1 VPTEPFRRRDVT
13 AWPALADETAGV
25 EEKMWLLEPST
36 ERAWLYKPVTFTEG
50 YECGEDWAEKA
61 VAQLGEML
69 GIPCA
74 SVDLAQR
81 GERRGSIS
89 ADLRPTNYE
98 MQHGQLFM
106 EAYGVAGY
114 VPGKVRGRPGHSVEN
129 IQKVLE
135 GVRSSPGYV
144 LPFEA
149 SGFDVFAGYLVLDAW
164 VANRDRHDENWSVL
178 RPITGEAP
186 TCLCGSYDHANS
198 LGYNLDDDKRSLL
211 VADPARLRR
220 WCSKGTA
227 YRFEH
232 VPGKAAPTLVQ
243 TAVKGLGL
251 ASTQA
256 REHWPHQLE
265 QVGEDVMRQVI
276 ERIPGMSEA
285 ARSFA
290 LEVLVVNRK
299 RVLDAC
305 T

>member
-1 VPTEPFRRRDVT
+1 MDVT
-13 AWPALADETAGV
+13 AWRAVADEPSGV
-25 EEKMWLLEPST
+25 EEKMWLLEPDT
-36 ERAWLYKPVTFTEG
+36 ERVWLYKSVTSTGG

-61 VAQLGEML
+61 VAHFGEML
-69 GIPCA
+69 GLPCA
-74 SVDLAQR
+74 PVELAQH

-89 ADLRPTNYE
+89 ADLRPTEYE
-98 MQHGQLFM
+98 MQHGRLLM
-106 EAYGVAGY
+106 EASGVAGY
-114 VPGKVRGRPGHSVEN
+114 VADKVPGRPGHSVEN

-135 GVRSSPGYV
+135 GVLSPPDCAF
-144 LPFEA
+144 PFEA

-178 RPITGEAP
+178 RPIAAEGP
-186 TCLCGSYDHANS
+186 TRLCGSYDHANS
-198 LGYNLDDDKRSLL
+198 LGYNLDDEKRARL
-211 VADPARLRR
+211 VADPSRLRK

-232 VPGKAAPTLVQ
+232 VPGKAPPTLVQ
-243 TAVKGLGL
+243 TAVRGLGL

-265 QVGEDVMRQVI
+265 RVGEDVMRHVV

-290 LEVLVVNRK
+290 LEVLIANRK

-305 T
+305 A